1 MSSLL
6 LSRRLKIAL
15 AALLPLYLSG
25 CSNNSIPTPTPTPSN
40 PFANVVF
47 IGDSLTA
54 GFQNGSLLDTQQ
66 PNGYANLVAVQAKA
80 AITLPLIAPPGA
92 PAVLKLLSTSFP
104 PVVMAESGTTTG
116 RDNPTQQPTD
126 LAVPGHMLHDVI
138 NYAPPVLA
146 TSDEDL
152 ITDLVLGFPIGNTKP
167 QLAEAVA
174 LKPSTIFVWAGND
187 DALQADESGT
197 PTTMTSISSFTTDFT
212 QLMTTLKSQ
221 TTANIVVANIP
232 DVTAIP
238 YMTPAATIIS
248 EVAALTG
255 LPAVAVG
262 PALGISS
269 GDLVNASGLAAIEA
283 QLKTIAGGGAP
294 TPLPGSDVL
303 TAAEIVTVQSTIAS
317 YNQVIQQQA
326 TAVGATLVDMHAYF
340 ATLSAGVTINSYNAT
355 DTFLGGLFGLDGI
368 HPTNT
373 GYALLANQFIAAL
386 NTKFMLSIAAVN
398 VSQVAAADPY
408 FGPNIKPAFVTAIP
422 VTAALRSDELITGF
436 KQTTLGSNR

>member
-1 MSSLL
+1 
-6 LSRRLKIAL
+6 
-15 AALLPLYLSG
+15 
-25 CSNNSIPTPTPTPSN
+25 
-40 PFANVVF
+40 
-47 IGDSLTA
+47 
-54 GFQNGSLLDTQQ
+54 
-66 PNGYANLVAVQAKA
+66 
-80 AITLPLIAPPGA
+80 
-92 PAVLKLLSTSFP
+92 
-104 PVVMAESGTTTG
+104 
-116 RDNPTQQPTD
+116 
-126 LAVPGHMLHDVI
+126 
-138 NYAPPVLA
+138 
-146 TSDEDL
+146 
-152 ITDLVLGFPIGNTKP
+152 
-167 QLAEAVA
+167 
-174 LKPSTIFVWAGND
+174 
-187 DALQADESGT
+187 
-197 PTTMTSISSFTTDFT
+197 MTSISSFTTDFT